1 MPGYDP
7 FETAEDAWLD
17 EEAAQKVID
26 FFAECLK
33 HIEGAKA
40 GQPFELE
47 LWEQAFV
54 GNLFGWKRKNE
65 FGKVVRRYREALLY
79 VPRKNG
85 KTPLV
90 AGLCNYVLFCDG
102 EAGAQIYSAAAE
114 REQATYLFRHA
125 KGMVEREPELER
137 RAKIFGG
144 VGHRS
149 IVLREDEAS
158 VYKVLSADADTKHG
172 GNSHMVIVDELHAQP
187 NRELVDVLQTSM
199 ASANRAQPLF
209 INITTA
215 DWDRPSICN
224 EKYEYA
230 CKVRDGIFKDK
241 SFLPMIYEAKPEDDW
256 QNPDTWRKANPNL
269 GISVSM
275 EHLERECRRAK
286 ETPGY
291 ENTFK
296 RLHLNMKTA
305 SESRWLP
312 MDAWREC
319 GRAEVELC
327 GELTPVER
335 EKSLAGRSCYGGLD
349 LAKTQDVAALEL
361 AFPESDGGIKLLSY
375 FWVPEETAEE
385 RERKARV
392 PYATWGRQ
400 GFMELTPGN
409 QIDYA
414 YIRHRVYQL
423 AKDFEIIDI
432 RFDPWNATQIAQDM
446 QNDGINVVEFR
457 QSVVN
462 FNEPCREFES
472 LVRARKL
479 YHGNHPVLTWMADNV
494 MVKTDPSGNIRPVKP
509 EHGNTQKVDGIVAGV
524 MATAGATIGRER
536 ESLYQSQGLTV
547 L

>member
-1 MPGYDP
+1 M
-7 FETAEDAWLD
+7 
-17 EEAAQKVID
+17 ID

-33 HIEGAKA
+33 HIEGALA
-40 GQPFELE
+40 GQPFILE
-47 LWEQAFV
+47 PWEQAFV

-125 KGMVEREPELER
+125 KGMVEREPELDR

-199 ASANRAQPLF
+199 ASANRTQPLF

-241 SFLPMIYEAKPEDDW
+241 SFLPMIYEAKPEEDW
-256 QNPDTWRKANPNL
+256 QNPETWRKANPNL
-269 GISVSM
+269 GVSVSQ
-275 EHLERECRRAK
+275 EHLERECRRAQ
-286 ETPGY
+286 EVPGY

-296 RLHLNMKTA
+296 RLHLNMKTS

-319 GRAEVELC
+319 GGAIEL
-327 GELTPVER
+327 P
-335 EKSLAGRSCYGGLD
+335 SLAGQQCWGGLD
-349 LAKTQDVAALEL
+349 LAKTTDVAAFVL
-361 AFPESDGGIKLLSY
+361 AFADDDDGITLLSW
-375 FWVPEETAEE
+375 FFVPEDTAAE
-385 RERKARV
+385 RERSGRI
-392 PYATWGRQ
+392 PYQTWGRQ
-400 GFMELTPGN
+400 GFVELTPGN
-409 QIDYA
+409 QIDYSF
-414 YIRHRVYQL
+414 IRKRINECATLYDLREV
-423 AKDFEIIDI
+423 A
-432 RFDPWNATQIAQDM
+432 FDPWNATQFAQEM
-446 QNDGINVVEFR
+446 TSDGIEVVEFR
-457 QSVVN
+457 QSVAN
-462 FNEPCREFES
+462 YNEPCREFES

-479 YHGNHPVLTWMADNV
+479 RHGNHPVMTWMASNV

-509 EHGNTQKVDGIVAGV
+509 EHGNTAKIDGIVAGI
-524 MATAGATIGRER
+524 MAVARACLGRDQ
-536 ESLYQSQGLTV
+536 QSVYETRGLFV